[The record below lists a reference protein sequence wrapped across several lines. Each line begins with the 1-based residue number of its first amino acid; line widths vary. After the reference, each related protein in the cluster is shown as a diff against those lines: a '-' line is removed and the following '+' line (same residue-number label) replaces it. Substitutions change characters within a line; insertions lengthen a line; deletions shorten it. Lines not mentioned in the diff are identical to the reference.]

1 MKYPV
6 TILKDGTG
14 YMAKFADIPE
24 ALTAGDTYQE
34 ALDNAADALVTA
46 FEFYF
51 EDGRKIPSPVE
62 VEAREFVTVP
72 VSLWSKVLLLNAM
85 VENKVTQAAMAEKMG
100 VSKQSFQRIVDV
112 RHATKIDMIDAAL
125 KALGK
130 RLELTAA

>member
-6 TILKDGTG
+6 TILEDGNG
-14 YMAKFADIPE
+14 YMATFADIPE

-51 EDGRKIPSPVE
+51 EDGRKIPLPAE
-62 VEAREFVTVP
+62 TKAGEFVTVP

-85 VENKVTQAAMAEKMG
+85 VENKVTQAALAEKMG
-100 VSKQSFQRIVDV
+100 LSKQSFQRIVDV

-125 KALGK
+125 NALGK